1 MAKVDPRGYEAD
13 SEQEDEDS
21 EEEYDS
27 DDEDEWEDVPMLSTI
42 LEEDEVEE

>member
-42 LEEDEVEE
+42 LEEDEDEE